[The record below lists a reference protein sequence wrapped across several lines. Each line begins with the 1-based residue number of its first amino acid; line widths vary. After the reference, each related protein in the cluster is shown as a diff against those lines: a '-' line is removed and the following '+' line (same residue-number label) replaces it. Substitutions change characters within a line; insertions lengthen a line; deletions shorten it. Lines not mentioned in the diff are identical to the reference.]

1 MMQQAYAEAIRYLE
15 SLHRFGIHLGLE
27 RMEAILERLG
37 NPQDSLKVIHVGG
50 SNGKGSVVAI
60 LSSVLKEA
68 NYTVG
73 IYTSPHLVDY
83 TERFQINFEPI
94 TAEEFVAQVNKVR
107 PVIEEVRKGPAGEP
121 TEFEVLTAMAFNYF
135 KEKNVN
141 YLVLEVGLGGRL
153 DATNVVKA
161 PLATIITNVELE
173 HTAQLGETIE
183 KIAAEKAGIIKPGVP
198 VITAASGPALE
209 VIQQAAKER
218 NAPVFP
224 FSAERFKLKNSTL
237 EGLVMI
243 DKTYRE
249 LHLGLLGT
257 HQFQNGSVVIKACEI
272 LMNKGVTLFK
282 DYYRRGFKKAFWPG
296 RFEIVRQE
304 PMVILDG
311 AHNPA
316 AAKALAASAK
326 HLLKEKPV
334 TLVLGVLED
343 KDYESMVRE
352 LVPIASKVVV
362 TSPEIQRA
370 LAAGTLAEVVR
381 KNGKEA
387 VVKPNVAEAVEE
399 ALRLTPAD
407 EAVLV
412 TGSLYTVGNAR
423 KVLVKT

>member
-1 MMQQAYAEAIRYLE
+1 MQQSYAEAVRYLE

-27 RMEAILERLG
+27 RMEAILEKLG

-50 SNGKGSVVAI
+50 TNGKGSVVAI

-68 NYTVG
+68 GYTVG

-83 TERFQINFEPI
+83 TERFQINFEAI
-94 TAEEFVAQVNKVR
+94 SQEDFAAQVEKVR
-107 PVIEEVRKGPAGEP
+107 PVVEEVRKGSLGEP
-121 TEFEVLTAMAFNYF
+121 TEFEILTAMAFNYF

-209 VIQQAAKER
+209 VIQQVAKEK
-218 NAPVFP
+218 NALIFP
-224 FSAERFKLKNSTL
+224 FSAERFKLKNSNL
-237 EGLVMI
+237 EGVVMI

-249 LHLGLLGT
+249 LHLSLLGS
-257 HQFQNGSVVIKACEI
+257 HQFQNGAIVVKTCEV

-282 DYYRRGFKKAFWPG
+282 DYYKRGFKKAFWPG

-304 PMVILDG
+304 PIVILDG

-316 AAKALAASAK
+316 AAKALAAATK
-326 HLLKEKPV
+326 HLLKERPV

-343 KDYESMVRE
+343 KDYSSMLQE
-352 LVPIASKVVV
+352 LVPVATRIIA
-362 TSPEIQRA
+362 TAPEIPRA
-370 LAAGTLAEVVR
+370 LKPEALAQAISAL
-381 KNGKEA
+381 GKEA
-387 VVKPNVAEAVEE
+387 IIKETIAEAVEE
-399 ALRLTPAD
+399 ALRITPAQ
-407 EAVLV
+407 ETVLI

-423 KVLVKT
+423 KLLVQS

>member
-1 MMQQAYAEAIRYLE
+1 MQQAYAEAVRYLE

-27 RMEAILERLG
+27 RMEAILEKLG

-60 LSSVLKEA
+60 LSSILKEA

-83 TERFQINFEPI
+83 TERFQINFDPI
-94 TAEEFVAQVNKVR
+94 TPEEFVAQVNKVR
-107 PVIEEVRKGPAGEP
+107 PIIEEVGKSSVGEL

-161 PLATIITNVELE
+161 PLATIISNIELE

-183 KIAAEKAGIIKPGVP
+183 AIAGEKAGIIKPGVP

-209 VIQQAAKER
+209 VIQQVAKER
-218 NAPVFP
+218 NALVFP

-249 LHLGLLGT
+249 LHLGLIGT
-257 HQFQNGSVVIKACEI
+257 HQFQNAAIVIKTCEV

-316 AAKALAASAK
+316 AAKALAASTS

-343 KDYESMVRE
+343 KDYEAMVRE
-352 LVPIASKVVV
+352 LAPLATRVVV
-362 TSPEIQRA
+362 TAPEIARA
-370 LAAGTLAEVVR
+370 LSPQALADVVR

-387 VVKPNVAEAVEE
+387 IIKPSVAEAVEE
-399 ALRLTPAD
+399 ALRITPPD
-407 EAVLV
+407 EAVLI

-423 KVLVKT
+423 KVLVNA